1 MTKPQKIVRAALYA
15 RVSTR
20 DQSPDM
26 QTEALRAEAGRRG
39 WVVHD
44 TYVDK
49 GVSGAKDRRKEL
61 DRLMADVRDGRVQ
74 AVMVWK
80 FDRFARSTRHLLS
93 ALDELQSRNV
103 SFVSMSENIDTSSAL
118 GRAIFII
125 VAAVAELERD
135 LIRERVQAGV
145 DRARKRRSTWGRP
158 RRWTPEQAERAR
170 QLREAGRSWRE
181 VAMAVGLKV
190 RTLRRAVAETP
201 QAAD

>member
-15 RVSTR
+15 RISTR

-26 QTEALRAEAGRRG
+26 QVEALLAEAERRG

-44 TYVDK
+44 TYIDR
-49 GVSGAKDRRKEL
+49 GVSGAKDKRKEL
-61 DRLMADVRDGRVQ
+61 DRLMADVRRGDIG

-93 ALDELQSRNV
+93 ALDEFQGRNV

-118 GRAIFII
+118 GRAMFTI

-145 DRARKRRSTWGRP
+145 DRARKHRSTWGRP

-201 QAAD
+201 QAAG